1 MHLALHNANP
11 NPLVEGPTL
20 VLASVHSKACRR
32 LTSPFPPYPAALQGC
47 RAVVDNIDGET
58 RVADP
63 REGGLGSELGRLV
76 GRVALVFPPPLHA
89 VAIKPSTVATISRF
103 IGRSLRGSNREAGV
117 LVGSNPTLP
126 RGAIVGLCLSEGI
139 APCATTF
146 GWKSLYEQGLD
157 RDNRGQ

>member
-32 LTSPFPPYPAALQGC
+32 LTSPFPPYPAALPGC
-47 RAVVDNIDGET
+47 RAVVDNIDRET

-89 VAIKPSTVATISRF
+89 VAIKPSTVIATISRF
-103 IGRSLRGSNREAGV
+103 IGRSIGALIAKQASLSGATADRGPRNRPVTALG
-117 LVGSNPTLP
+117 
-126 RGAIVGLCLSEGI
+126 
-139 APCATTF
+139 
-146 GWKSLYEQGLD
+146 
-157 RDNRGQ
+157 